1 MSFPIV
7 TSYAQLALYLRPS
20 CPYCMRVLDFC
31 QQNDISLIQKNIAE
45 GENLEALMIGGGKRQ
60 VPCLKIT
67 DESGLSHWMY
77 ESLDIIE
84 YIRKIK

>member
-1 MSFPIV
+1 MSYPLV
-7 TSYAQLALYLRPS
+7 TAYEQLALYLRPS
-20 CPYCMRVLDFC
+20 CPYCMRVIDYC
-31 QQNDISLIQKNIAE
+31 HQNGISLEHKNIAE

-84 YIRKIK
+84 YIRNIK